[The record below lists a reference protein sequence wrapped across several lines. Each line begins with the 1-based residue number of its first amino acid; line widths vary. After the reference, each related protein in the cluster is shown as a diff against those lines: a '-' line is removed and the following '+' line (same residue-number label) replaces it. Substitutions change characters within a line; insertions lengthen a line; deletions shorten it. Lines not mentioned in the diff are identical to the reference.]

1 MALNET
7 LSLIAVIA
15 MAIAF
20 WASGMYMESNIVFI
34 LQIAAYLLLAASSW
48 LIGVRAAAFVLA
60 MCAITLTLKTLRR
73 FPAHVMFI
81 FLLVALAGG
90 LIVNN
95 SGWLGMLPIL
105 AGLGVIYRHAYAYT
119 MPSLA
124 ERFDIHYPLDIEKWH
139 GTLFPKMDNAYRL
152 PRHAVDL
159 FLYNIVGVVLWGVYA
174 WQVGDRY
181 MMIWRGIMLFFNVI
195 NYARR
200 IWPTISRMLARAL
213 PAPDRYKRRRYP
225 GKKGKRDWVI

>member
-81 FLLVALAGG
+81 FL
-90 LIVNN
+90 
-95 SGWLGMLPIL
+95 
-105 AGLGVIYRHAYAYT
+105 
-119 MPSLA
+119 
-124 ERFDIHYPLDIEKWH
+124 
-139 GTLFPKMDNAYRL
+139 
-152 PRHAVDL
+152 
-159 FLYNIVGVVLWGVYA
+159 VL
-174 WQVGDRY
+174 
-181 MMIWRGIMLFFNVI
+181 
-195 NYARR
+195 
-200 IWPTISRMLARAL
+200 
-213 PAPDRYKRRRYP
+213 
-225 GKKGKRDWVI
+225 

>member
-7 LSLIAVIA
+7 LSLIAAIA
-15 MAIAF
+15 MAAAF
-20 WASGMYMESNIVFI
+20 WGGIFMERSVVYI
-34 LQIAAYLLLAASSW
+34 LQIAAYLFLAASSW
-48 LIGVRAAAFVLA
+48 LIGVRVAAFVLA

-73 FPAHVMFI
+73 FPPHVMLV
-81 FLLVALAGG
+81 FLLITLVGG

-95 SGWLGMLPIL
+95 SGWLGVLPIV
-105 AGLGVIYRHAYAYT
+105 AGMGVVYRHAYKHT

-124 ERFDIHYPLDIEKWH
+124 EQFDIHFPLDVEKWRL
-139 GTLFPKMDNAYRL
+139 TLYPRMDNAYRL
-152 PRHAVDL
+152 PMHAVDL
-159 FLYNIVGVVLWGVYA
+159 FLYNIVGVVLWAVYA

-181 MMIWRGIMLFFNVI
+181 MMIWRGIMLFFNII

-200 IWPTISRMLARAL
+200 IWPPISRMLAKAL
-213 PAPDRYKRRRYP
+213 PDPARYKRRRYP